1 MQINFKIVYYNREV
15 ISLVTIDY
23 ILIGVA
29 VLLAILDVV
38 MSIIHFKPQNN
49 VEAINLDKSVNT
61 QISNDND
68 VEVTKTNNDVTPIDS
83 NEEKS

>member
-1 MQINFKIVYYNREV
+1 M
-15 ISLVTIDY
+15 VTIDY